1 MSGVPPRGPGKVTLV
16 DAFSALLAA
25 EQGDGSAEA
34 SLSAWEP
41 AASDERES
49 ASGASDHSDHAGHGG
64 GATFEAESG
73 SGDAVEVEV
82 AESRAWSGDAVEA
95 VETEDAVEMAEEAA
109 APAFGAPVAAAAT
122 AAAAT
127 AVVTSVTSAPASTP
141 EPAEPVAPVV
151 SQEQLEAVV
160 RKVLTEMTDRLAI
173 EMREIVSNRVIDV
186 AERLVR
192 EEIERLKAA
201 AEADQ
206 AR

>member
-34 SLSAWEP
+34 SLTAWEP
-41 AASDERES
+41 ANGRFRR
-49 ASGASDHSDHAGHGG
+49 G
-64 GATFEAESG
+64 ESG
-73 SGDAVEVEV
+73 RRSDTLTATEPRAASGDAVEVANLTPTRASGRTPPTLTRRV
-82 AESRAWSGDAVEA
+82 DVTRSTWKWWRTRRQWPPLPPPRRCRHTCDIRGRAAAEP
-95 VETEDAVEMAEEAA
+95 A
-109 APAFGAPVAAAAT
+109 APA
-122 AAAAT
+122 
-127 AVVTSVTSAPASTP
+127 
-141 EPAEPVAPVV
+141 V

-160 RKVLTEMTDRLAI
+160 RKVLGEMTDSLV
-173 EMREIVSNRVIDV
+173 REIVTARVLDV

-206 AR
+206 A

>member
-34 SLSAWEP
+34 SLTAWEP
-41 AASDERES
+41 ANAGSDDSGSENSGSGNSEFVQS
-49 ASGASDHSDHAGHGG
+49 ASGHGHSDYNVSARSD
-64 GATFEAESG
+64 SG
-73 SGDAVEVEV
+73 DDAVEV
-82 AESRAWSGDAVEA
+82 AEA
-95 VETEDAVEMAEEAA
+95 VELVEVEEEAA
-109 APAFGAPVAAAAT
+109 PAAAAT
-122 AAAAT
+122 AAGFTAA
-127 AVVTSVTSAPASTP
+127 AAGAAVTSMTSAPA
-141 EPAEPVAPVV
+141 PAAESPAPPAQMV

-160 RKVLTEMTDRLAI
+160 RKVLGEMTDRLVQ
-173 EMREIVSNRVIDV
+173 EMREVVANRVVDV

-206 AR
+206 A